1 MNSRR
6 NDRFS
11 TACAASPLGRGV
23 VQWLVISLIGAS
35 MVVAAWRPLPARAQN
50 ATPTEAASP
59 ARLVAQLGSP
69 EFAAPS
75 IEVCD
80 LFLDRHVVEPRVYP
94 PFAPGVARPG

>member
-1 MNSRR
+1 MHATGDTTISFEDSVSLFNALRKAGVPAEMHLFDGLSHVF
-6 NDRFS
+6 DRH
-11 TACAASPLGRGV
+11 
-23 VQWLVISLIGAS
+23 
-35 MVVAAWRPLPARAQN
+35 
-50 ATPTEAASP
+50 
-59 ARLVAQLGSP
+59 P